1 MKQGLR
7 KCGGVKP
14 ENAIQILVYI
24 EGKQYHLCET
34 RGEGV
39 TIKIITLNCL
49 HIYYDLEEYLA
60 IIIMIEGTINY
71 KTCKYNVF
79 NLYL

>member
-24 EGKQYHLCET
+24 EGKRYHLSET
-34 RGEGV
+34 RGV
-39 TIKIITLNCL
+39 TFKIITLNCL

-60 IIIMIEGTINY
+60 IIIMNEGTINY